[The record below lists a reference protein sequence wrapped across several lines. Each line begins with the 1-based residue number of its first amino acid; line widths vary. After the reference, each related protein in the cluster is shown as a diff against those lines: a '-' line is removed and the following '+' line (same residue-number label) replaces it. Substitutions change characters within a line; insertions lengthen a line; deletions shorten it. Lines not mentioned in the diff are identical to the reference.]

1 MSKVVCCLLVL
12 VFCSTICFAVPSQP
26 TDKSSFRVGVPAEP
40 PKPGVP
46 YAVPRQSYLSKPLP
60 TNKWF
65 NSVIL
70 PYNAQGHYDLLDSL
84 KMFAYPQ
91 VFKCDSAVYDGAKHS
106 RGLMI
111 SYPKVTYTDDG
122 VNINYGYDGSV
133 YKYSNNIK
141 VSGYGSITND
151 DFIPYTVKMK
161 SYSDFSSTIRWEDD
175 NKWMQATIGQGFVFS
190 YFECSPD
197 VYPVLEYPYPWNY
210 EYGEPHLYKPNG
222 EEITLS
228 STDIDIGNS
237 DRIIYETRF
246 TEENRSV
253 FYAIFFAPG
262 TKFKQVAASDVF
274 FRIFLDLPSG
284 QKYFSIGLL
293 PAKKK
298 EEAVEDLDLYYKY
311 AYNFVTDTKVDWK
324 VNNDNSTRTDFN
336 LTVTKKR
343 TDIEGQQ
350 DGTLFCLFPHQYNN
364 LISHINFVNE
374 KTFST
379 LRGTLKLTEGTKF
392 STKTNFVGK
401 IVPFFEYDVTDIKD
415 ELKKQLIEDNNGIVV
430 KDISHNPYRAGKI
443 AAKLANMLPVADNI
457 EDSVIKESIRIKLR
471 SLLENW
477 FTYTSGEQS
486 KYFAY
491 DDTWGGLLGV
501 KDDEFSSH
509 LYNDH
514 HFHFGYF
521 IYASAILASYD
532 DTFVKDY
539 GQIVNL
545 LIKDIANTNR
555 NDKDFPYM
563 RNFDFYESHSWANGM
578 GGQDDRGIDQ
588 ESSSEAMNTWSAIY
602 LWGLVT
608 QNKEIEK
615 LGIYLYSNEYEG
627 IKYYYFN
634 TEGDILKVPYKHNS
648 VGILRGGNLEYNVLF
663 SYPNLGTREI
673 KGIQLLPMTPAMSYV
688 AYDRDYAE
696 KFYAQMKSEAP
707 NNYVWNDIWTRF
719 RALTDPQDA
728 LKCFTEHPEVD
739 EGGSKSFTYHFINF
753 FLKCG
758 TLNFNYKADTA
769 SYMVLEKNDKRY
781 YCAYNPTN
789 SYKNVSFYS
798 PSGENLGY
806 ITVGAKSFSMSSV
819 LKQNGQ
825 KEKFSVYPIPY
836 KPRSGGKYDA
846 DGISFSGVKE
856 GDNIKIFNIA
866 GEKVFEKTVSGTD
879 NVFVWNGKNGSGNE
893 VASGIYIYYVKTSG
907 GNKKGK
913 LAIER

>member
-1 MSKVVCCLLVL
+1 MSKVVCCLLAL
-12 VFCSTICFAVPSQP
+12 VFFSTICFAVPSQP
-26 TDKSSFRVGVPAEP
+26 TDKSSFSTTLPSEP
-40 PKPGVP
+40 PMPNVP
-46 YAVPRQSYLSKPLP
+46 YAVPRPSYLSAPLP

-70 PYNAQGHYDLLDSL
+70 PYNAKGDYDLLDSL
-84 KMFAYPQ
+84 KMYTYPQ
-91 VFKCDSAVYDGAKHS
+91 VFKCDSALRAGS

-111 SYPKVTYTDDG
+111 SYPKVIADDS
-122 VNINYGYDGSV
+122 NINYGYDGSA
-133 YKYSNNIK
+133 YKYFNNIK
-141 VSGYGSITND
+141 VSGYSSIAND
-151 DFIPYTVKMK
+151 AFIPYTVKMK

-190 YFECSPD
+190 YFECSD
-197 VYPVLEYPYPWNY
+197 AVYPVLEYPYPWNY

-228 STDIDIGNS
+228 SKDIDTGNS

-246 TEENRSV
+246 TEDSRSV

-293 PAKKK
+293 PAKTK
-298 EEAVEDLDLYYKY
+298 EEAVEDLALYYKY

-343 TDIEGQQ
+343 TDIEDQQ

-364 LISHINFVNE
+364 LISYINFVSG
-374 KTFST
+374 KTFNT

-392 STKTNFVGK
+392 STKTNFYG
-401 IVPFFEYDVTDIKD
+401 IVPFFQYDVKDIKD
-415 ELKKQLIEDNNGIVV
+415 DLKKQLTEDNNSIVV

-443 AAKLANMLPVADNI
+443 ASKLANMLPVADNI
-457 EDSVIKESIRIKLR
+457 NESVIKEGIMIKLR

-477 FTYTSGEQS
+477 FTYSVGEQS

-491 DDTWGGLLGV
+491 DSTWGGL
-501 KDDEFSSH
+501 
-509 LYNDH
+509 
-514 HFHFGYF
+514 
-521 IYASAILASYD
+521 
-532 DTFVKDY
+532 
-539 GQIVNL
+539 
-545 LIKDIANTNR
+545 
-555 NDKDFPYM
+555 DFPYM

-588 ESSSEAMNTWSAIY
+588 ESSSEAMNTWSAVY

-608 QNKEIEK
+608 QNKELEK

-627 IKYYYFN
+627 IKHYYFN
-634 TEGDILKVPYKHNS
+634 VEGNILKVPYRHNS
-648 VGILRGGNLEYNVLF
+648 VGILRGGILEYNVLWF
-663 SYPNLGTREI
+663 PYVYHGTREI

-696 KFYAQMKSEAP
+696 KFYSQMKSEIQ
-707 NNYVWNDIWTRF
+707 NDYYWNDIWTRF

-728 LKCFTEHPEVD
+728 LKCFSDHPEVD

-753 FLKCG
+753 FNKCG
-758 TLNFNYKADTA
+758 TPNFNYKADIP

-789 SYKNVSFYS
+789 SYKNVYFYS

-806 ITVGAKSFSMSSV
+806 ISVGARAFSMNAT
-819 LKQNGQ
+819 LTNNEQE
-825 KEKFSVYPIPY
+825 EKFSVYPVPY